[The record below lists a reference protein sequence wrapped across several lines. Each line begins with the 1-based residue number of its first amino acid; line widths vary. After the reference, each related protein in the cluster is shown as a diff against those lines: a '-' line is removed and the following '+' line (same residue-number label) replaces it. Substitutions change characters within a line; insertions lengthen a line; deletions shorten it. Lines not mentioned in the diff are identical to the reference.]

1 MIKKSSLLL
10 ALSLVI
16 FFYSCSNDG
25 EVETVEEIRTPA
37 VPTDRRINID
47 FPDAQNVVTRSLTG
61 RIVDS
66 DGQAIENAL
75 ITCKSCVGDLS
86 VMSDVDGNF
95 NFQSIENIG
104 TQVFLS
110 ASSSGKFTSYRRLAL
125 LDGKQN
131 YTSIQLRD
139 KILVGVVSAAE
150 GSTVTDKSGAQVT
163 LPKDGILDS
172 DGFVYDG
179 DYNVYISWID
189 PSDNE
194 LNETI
199 MGDLSAIDKD
209 GSLVGLST
217 FGMLQVELESK
228 DGVTLNLSG
237 GASSELKF
245 PVPASLRSKAPVS
258 IPLWSY
264 DETFGY
270 WVEEGQAELIGN
282 NYVGT
287 VTHFST
293 WNVDTTFEPVE
304 LCGEVQIV
312 SNGNELGLPYYEIRL
327 SGSRFNT
334 VAGWLSED
342 GSFSFLNIPSE
353 EILTLEIINFCGELV
368 ETIQLGPYNA
378 DTKITDPILLSD
390 NTDINDVLITGNAL
404 ACNGSVV
411 SNGNVQIRS
420 DDRVF
425 KFPLSDQGEF
435 LFTVALCTGSTST
448 MSIIN
453 LDDTSISSPIVISGL
468 NNNYVLDDIAVCEV
482 NEEYFYLEY
491 EDDFGLH
498 SHLVVDPELLWYEKN
513 FNGFL
518 FNMFLPVD
526 TLTNCYYTYSDGA
539 TEPTDDWNGDGVL
552 NEDDCVIGFTH
563 LPTVFALTQNLVL
576 DQVING
582 REEDGLFLYGNSNI
596 TKGESFEF
604 QFTEVGPLD
613 AAGKPTVI
621 AGTLKGDLI
630 NYRVES
636 INASF
641 RLMPI

>member
-66 DGQAIENAL
+66 DGQAIEDAL
-75 ITCKSCVGDLS
+75 ITCKSCVDDLS

-95 NFQSIENIG
+95 SFQSIENKG

-163 LPKDGILDS
+163 LPKDGILDT

-179 DYNVYISWID
+179 DYNIYISWID

-237 GASSELKF
+237 GATSELKF

-258 IPLWSY
+258 IPLWFY
-264 DETFGY
+264 DETFG
-270 WVEEGQAELIGN
+270 
-282 NYVGT
+282 
-287 VTHFST
+287 
-293 WNVDTTFEPVE
+293 
-304 LCGEVQIV
+304 
-312 SNGNELGLPYYEIRL
+312 
-327 SGSRFNT
+327 
-334 VAGWLSED
+334 
-342 GSFSFLNIPSE
+342 
-353 EILTLEIINFCGELV
+353 
-368 ETIQLGPYNA
+368 
-378 DTKITDPILLSD
+378 
-390 NTDINDVLITGNAL
+390 TG
-404 ACNGSVV
+404 
-411 SNGNVQIRS
+411 
-420 DDRVF
+420 
-425 KFPLSDQGEF
+425 
-435 LFTVALCTGSTST
+435 
-448 MSIIN
+448 
-453 LDDTSISSPIVISGL
+453 
-468 NNNYVLDDIAVCEV
+468 
-482 NEEYFYLEY
+482 
-491 EDDFGLH
+491 
-498 SHLVVDPELLWYEKN
+498 
-513 FNGFL
+513 
-518 FNMFLPVD
+518 
-526 TLTNCYYTYSDGA
+526 
-539 TEPTDDWNGDGVL
+539 
-552 NEDDCVIGFTH
+552 
-563 LPTVFALTQNLVL
+563 
-576 DQVING
+576 
-582 REEDGLFLYGNSNI
+582 
-596 TKGESFEF
+596 
-604 QFTEVGPLD
+604 
-613 AAGKPTVI
+613 
-621 AGTLKGDLI
+621 
-630 NYRVES
+630 
-636 INASF
+636 
-641 RLMPI
+641 